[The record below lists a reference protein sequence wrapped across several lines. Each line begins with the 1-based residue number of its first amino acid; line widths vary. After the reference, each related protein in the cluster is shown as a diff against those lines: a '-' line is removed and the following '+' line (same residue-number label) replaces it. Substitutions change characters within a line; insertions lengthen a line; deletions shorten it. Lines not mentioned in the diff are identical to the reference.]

1 MFAENRKQF
10 IKSLNGCAAIII
22 GGQQIIRN
30 GDVHYDFRQS
40 SNFYYLTGFDI
51 PNAIFVLLP
60 KSSKP
65 FVIFTEVKSS
75 NKALWD
81 GPSPSPKANNVA
93 RNSATDKKERRR
105 REANHQSDTMTPSN
119 PP

>member
-81 GPSPSPKANNVA
+81 GPSPSPKAIM
-93 RNSATDKKERRR
+93 KKDG
-105 REANHQSDTMTPSN
+105 ANAVYDISQFQNKIKQTQKIK
-119 PP
+119 